1 MKLSNIFKF
10 TKRKL
15 RNQKRFLSMKSM
27 VDEGYMNEAG
37 MTLIEV
43 ILIAVFLAAI
53 AVSTSYFF
61 NQNKAVMR
69 SSSQVMRC
77 QTIVKQALENTV
89 SLGTRLYGYKIHH
102 SSNSNLN
109 YTPLFITKKSA
120 KAYDVDGNIKDAG
133 DGSQLNFPSKMYQD
147 FYKNLVGMDIDPPIK
162 TIPKNNTGKPIINDA
177 LPVEISTSTLL
188 VNSINA
194 LQYLY
199 NSDPAYSTG
208 DGKHISAS
216 NELMSSSIYNYKQ
229 RFNLDNIQFYVKIMP
244 IKNDAIITTRPV
256 LTRPRFPVNSNAIP
270 SDLHILGDKD
280 ITFEIKVKLKYELNG
295 QEFTCDGMH
304 RFHHQMTGKG
314 DGVVKALNVDLKAL
328 KNGAGQDL
336 ATNSLLNTSCD
347 THGNGYE
354 DIILELD
361 FNTVRESQEAGTVIL
376 CQMNSYCKSEG
387 DDRAYGSS
395 CSPEEGPWQR
405 CHNIQPKPGSDQSW
419 TLKSKLKA
427 KQVLTLQFDD
437 MKKNRRYD
445 LNIAEFTVD
454 GEMLRSQV
462 VVFYIDAKRP
472 VVDNREFTDNNVG
485 TPIDGIKGRYYEGPF
500 TDWKKPDG
508 SSHGK
513 WLQCNTEPVSFRVI
527 IDDQFTHNLK
537 NCNITWTR
545 RDGNGT
551 TSSASITPIFDAPNR
566 TCGGTLNTIQH
577 GRQTVTF
584 EPKDTC
590 EPGPWD
596 TGNLVWDTDLPSS
609 FEAQNFTSNPEWLFS
624 TDKDAYAINTVIPAK
639 NNAGKFPKH
648 YSVTCDDNFQGR
660 QTRKDGNSGVLKCE
674 LSGSVPAHDDGCNLK
689 NMGVKYYHVCGGT
702 ENNCNHS
709 KKKNWGVYAPH
720 GESCVNVQCEPGL
733 SCCDASSGT
742 CNGVNDKE
750 CGDAQTRHCANPK
763 GGAQSKSD
771 EIPSG
776 CPPLGLNDC
785 IYQLSCE
792 ATSPCSETGPISAC
806 DGLRQGDSCS
816 YKPSVICSP
825 DDTNWNDSCE
835 DSGTYTIGCRSGTCT
850 ASCEKTCKNGHQ
862 GSCDTNGVCTNSGNS
877 CTNNDDCCDDHLH
890 QARPTTISPHTFT
903 GTCGVSSGGC
913 LAKPQGGGNLSQE
926 QCDQRNPICTSCDSS
941 TTCCPGDSHPSN
953 PNCPVCN
960 STTACCPGDYYP
972 NNLNCC
978 NPATDPNCPAVS
990 ECVRINGAACCAP
1003 SQGGICT
1010 GTYCITSDEECR
1022 KYFRCHVRDIGDGI
1036 CRPSCNHLGST
1047 NESFSS
1053 GGPDCK
1059 VFTGDEYLGTSI
1071 RGGCAA
1077 WNRIKFHGYDNWR
1090 KVTGLPDPYEVAENA
1105 VHGAECCIADPGVT
1119 RAEILQTCNPYILC
1133 VRNLVYNGE
1142 GFSQDIPFHEVLRI
1156 IAERC
1161 DQYLPPPNP

>member
-1 MKLSNIFKF
+1 MKLSNIFKV

-15 RNQKRFLSMKSM
+15 RNQKRFLSVELK
-27 VDEGYMNEAG
+27 VDEGYINEAG
-37 MTLIEV
+37 MTLIEA
-43 ILIAVFLAAI
+43 ILIAVLLAAI

-109 YTPLFITKKSA
+109 YTPLFITKNT

-387 DDRAYGSS
+387 DDRAYGNS

-405 CHNIQPKPGSDQSW
+405 CHNIQPKPSSDQSW

-445 LNIAEFTVD
+445 LNIAEFAID
-454 GEMLRSQV
+454 GEKLRAQKII
-462 VVFYIDAKRP
+462 FYIDARRP
-472 VVDNREFTDNNVG
+472 NIATREFTNNNVG
-485 TPIDGIKGRYYEGPF
+485 KPTDDINGRHYKGPF
-500 TDWKKPDG
+500 TYWEKPSNSG
-508 SSHGK
+508 SWGK
-513 WLQCNTEPVSFRVI
+513 WLQCNTGTVAFKVTM
-527 IDDQFTHNLK
+527 DDQFTHNLK

-545 RDGNGT
+545 RDGNGS
-551 TSSASITPIFDAPNR
+551 TSPTPIASTLNAPNGA
-566 TCGGTLNTIQH
+566 CGGTLGTIQQ
-577 GRQTVTF
+577 GRHTITF

-609 FEAQNFTSNPEWLFS
+609 FEAQEFASNPEWLYS
-624 TDKDAYAINTVIPAK
+624 RDKDAYPIKTEIPAK
-639 NNAGKFPKH
+639 TTAGKFPKH
-648 YSVTCDDNFQGR
+648 YSVTCDDNFQNR
-660 QTRKDGNSGVLKCE
+660 RVRRDGNSGTLECK
-674 LSGSVPAHDDGCNLK
+674 LLNSHPNSDDGCNP
-689 NMGVKYYHVCGGT
+689 NSMGVKYFHVCGGQET
-702 ENNCNHS
+702 SCENS
-709 KKKNWGVYAPH
+709 KEKKWGVYAPH
-720 GESCVNVQCEPGL
+720 GASCTNVWCEPGL
-733 SCCDASSGT
+733 DCCDASSGT
-742 CNGVNDKE
+742 CNGVSDNQ
-750 CGDAQTRHCANPK
+750 CGDAKNRHCTNPK
-763 GGAQSKSD
+763 GGTQTSSD
-771 EIPSG
+771 EVLSG
-776 CPPLGLNDC
+776 CPPLGLNNC
-785 IYQLSCE
+785 RYELPCN
-792 ATSPCSETGPISAC
+792 ATSPCRETGPTSVC
-806 DGLRQGDSCS
+806 NGLRKQVDSCS
-816 YKPSVICSP
+816 YTRTRTCVPNNSSWGSSCSNP
-825 DDTNWNDSCE
+825 P
-835 DSGTYTIGCRSGTCT
+835 GTWTAGCASGTCT
-850 ASCEKTCKNGHQ
+850 AGCTSQCKN
-862 GSCDTNGVCTNSGNS
+862 SYPCTCTRCIKYDDTDGDGQ
-877 CTNNDDCCDDHLH
+877 NDDCIEEEDYPCTCCSGWEYRAVSVSMPAL
-890 QARPTTISPHTFT
+890 SFS
-903 GTCGVSSGGC
+903 GTCGSYSSGGC
-913 LAKPQGGGNLSQE
+913 SRKGRGGGVLSQE
-926 QCDQRNPICTSCDSS
+926 QCHQRNPICTSTTPTTTTTPPCDP
-941 TTCCPGDSHPSN
+941 T
-953 PNCPVCN
+953 
-960 STTACCPGDYYP
+960 
-972 NNLNCC
+972 
-978 NPATDPNCPAVS
+978 TDPNCQT
-990 ECVRINGAACCAP
+990 ECVKYNGLSCCTPAD
-1003 SQGGICT
+1003 GGTCT
-1010 GTYCITSDEECR
+1010 GPFCIPSGSTKCR
-1022 KYFRCHVRDIGDGI
+1022 LYNECHVKDPGDGI
-1036 CRPSCNHLGST
+1036 CRPSCQHLVQEGT
-1047 NESFSS
+1047 EQKYKYH
-1053 GGPDCK
+1053 GGADCK
-1059 VFTGDEYLGTSI
+1059 VATGDEPAFFQANRTCADFNARNHFGSSNWIQAPRVNGLGSYEEIEQNLECCVRDLNIPTDTSA
-1071 RGGCAA
+1071 RCLDYNLC
-1077 WNRIKFHGYDNWR
+1077 WNRYIRDNPTEIGS
-1090 KVTGLPDPYEVAENA
+1090 VTMQEYL
-1105 VHGAECCIADPGVT
+1105 HRIA
-1119 RAEILQTCNPYILC
+1119 Q
-1133 VRNLVYNGE
+1133 
-1142 GFSQDIPFHEVLRI
+1142 S
-1156 IAERC
+1156 C
-1161 DQYLPPPNP
+1161 DQYLPEQ